1 MYSGTGTGILN
12 SYTVQVHCTGTL
24 YRYTVQVHCTGT
36 LYRYTVQVQF
46 TGTLYRY
53 TVKQNVMSKNVMPDC
68 QKAVGKSWV
77 TKKVHNIKMWSR
89 S

>member
-1 MYSGTGTGILN
+1 MVQVQVYLTVTLYR
-12 SYTVQVHCTGTL
+12 YTIQVHCTGTL
-24 YRYTVQVHCTGT
+24 YRYTVQVHC
-36 LYRYTVQVQF
+36 

-68 QKAVGKSWV
+68 QKAVGKSGV
-77 TKKVHNIKMWSR
+77 TKKVHNIKMWLR